1 VSNALPTG
9 IRRSLDRLR
18 TSNVP
23 VAVSEVA
30 RQLLA
35 LDRPVAAPLARRI
48 VGAALGHS
56 PEGLPETLDAA
67 HLRPAEETAVA
78 EVPLALAEFAVVD
91 LETTGLSPQGDS
103 VIEIGAVRVA
113 RLQAVE
119 SFETLV
125 RPPGPGPLS
134 RAITDL
140 TGIDDAMLAEAPP
153 AHRALAEFRS
163 WLDRVPHAPFVAH
176 NAAFDVRF
184 TSRALEIHGL
194 RPLGVPVLCTQKLS
208 RRLLPRI
215 GRYNL
220 DHLCAHFGISNR
232 ARHRALG
239 DAEVTAR
246 ALIELL
252 RGALDEGEIR
262 TLGDL
267 LDLQARPVRRR
278 RARRR

>member
-1 VSNALPTG
+1 
-9 IRRSLDRLR
+9 
-18 TSNVP
+18 VP
-23 VAVSEVA
+23 VPVSEVA
-30 RQLLA
+30 QQLLA
-35 LDRPVAAPLARRI
+35 LDRPVAGPLARRI

-67 HLRPAEETAVA
+67 HLRPAEETAIA
-78 EVPLALAEFAVVD
+78 EVPLPQAEFAVVD

-103 VIEIGAVRVA
+103 VIEVGAVRVS
-113 RLQAVE
+113 RLQAAE

-134 RAITDL
+134 RTITDL

-153 AHRALAEFRS
+153 AHRALAEFR
-163 WLDRVPHAPFVAH
+163 PHAPFVAH
-176 NAAFDVRF
+176 NAAFDLRF
-184 TSRALEIHGL
+184 TRRAFEIHGL

-208 RRLLPRI
+208 RRLLPRL

-252 RGALDEGEIR
+252 RGALDGGEIR

-267 LDLQARPVRRR
+267 LDLQARPLRRR

>member
-1 VSNALPTG
+1 MSNALPTG

-23 VAVSEVA
+23 VPVSEVA
-30 RQLLA
+30 QRLLA

-48 VGAALGHS
+48 VGAALGHP
-56 PEGLPETLDAA
+56 PEGLPEALDAA

-78 EVPLALAEFAVVD
+78 AVPLARAEFTVVD
-91 LETTGLSPQGDS
+91 LETTGLSSQGDS
-103 VIEIGAVRVA
+103 VIEVGAVRVS
-113 RLQAVE
+113 RLEAVE

-153 AHRALAEFRS
+153 ARQALTAFRA
-163 WLDRVPHAPFVAH
+163 WLDRTPHAPFVAH

-184 TSRALEIHGL
+184 TRRALEIHGL

-208 RRLLPRI
+208 RRLLPRL

-252 RGALDEGEIR
+252 RGALEGGEIR

-267 LDLQARPVRRR
+267 LDLQARPLRRR